1 MSLSFILGNLLGR
14 ALVSY
19 AIVWIVCWLLRRFD
33 WRAASRA
40 SLRWYSL
47 LLVVLLTWLGTG
59 GTLLQRGAA

>member
-1 MSLSFILGNLLGR
+1 MSLSFIVGNLLGR

-19 AIVWIVCWLLRRFD
+19 AIIWAVCWVLSRFD

-47 LLVVLLTWLGTG
+47 LLVLLLTWLGAG
-59 GTLLQRGAA
+59 GTLVQRGAA